1 MKQEQ
6 EVQTKLEWL
15 KNAIDREENQQEAVQ
30 IRLWAQIN
38 CLLWV
43 QGKASSL

>member
-1 MKQEQ
+1 MKSEQ
-6 EVQTKLEWL
+6 EIQAKLEWL
-15 KNAIDREENQQEAVQ
+15 LKAVDDEENQQEAVQ